1 MQAFPD
7 ALPIS
12 SKPPVDA
19 SLRVPGSK
27 SLTNRALTVAALADG
42 VSTLNGCLVAEDS
55 DVMIAALRDLGLGVT
70 QQDTTVTVSGQ
81 GGQIPAATA
90 QLGLRLSGT
99 SIRFLTALVALGRG
113 RYVLDGNARMRERPI
128 QDLLGALAS
137 LGVRAQTQFETGCPP
152 VVVEAAGIRG
162 GTAEVSGN
170 SSSQYLS
177 ALLMA
182 APYAAEPVTL
192 SVAGE
197 LQSKPFIDMTLS
209 LMADFGV
216 TVSREGYGRFTVPT
230 GVYRARTFDVEG
242 DAMAAGYLWAAAAI
256 TGGRVRV
263 ENVGLRSVQGDKRLA
278 DVLGQMGCKVTW
290 TDESCEVVAPE
301 TLRGG
306 TFDLNDMSDQA
317 QTLAVVAL
325 FADTPTRIKNI
336 WNLRIKETDR
346 LSALYHELTK
356 LGARVEEG
364 RDFLVVHPL
373 SSQAAKP
380 AEIKTYGDH
389 RMAMAFALAGLRLPG
404 VVIQNPACVTKT
416 FPDYFQVLAAL

>member
-12 SKPPVDA
+12 PKPPVDA

-27 SLTNRALTVAALADG
+27 SLTNRALTIAALADG
-42 VSTLNGCLVAEDS
+42 VSTLSGCLVAEDS
-55 DVMIAALRDLGLGVT
+55 EVMIAALRTLGLKVT
-70 QQDTTVTVSGQ
+70 QRGTTVTIAGQ
-81 GGQIPAATA
+81 GGTIPATAA
-90 QLGLRLSGT
+90 QLELRLSGT
-99 SIRFLTALVALGRG
+99 SVRFLTALVALGQG
-113 RYVLDGNARMRERPI
+113 RYTLDGNERMRERPI
-128 QDLLGALAS
+128 QDLLNTLAK
-137 LGVRAQTQFETGCPP
+137 LGVRAETAFKTGCPP
-152 VVVEAAGIRG
+152 VIVEAAGLRG
-162 GTAEVSGN
+162 GAAEVSGS

-192 SVAGE
+192 AVTGE
-197 LQSKPFIDMTLS
+197 LQSKPFIDMTLA

-216 TVSREGYGRFTVPT
+216 TVQRDGYVRFTVLT
-230 GVYRARTFDVEG
+230 GVYRARTFEVEG

-263 ENVGLRSVQGDKRLA
+263 ENVGSRSVQGDKRLA
-278 DVLGQMGCKVTW
+278 DVLAQMGCKVSW

-325 FADTPTRIKNI
+325 FADSPTRIENI

-346 LSALYHELTK
+346 LSALYSELSK

-373 SSQAAKP
+373 SAKAAKP
-380 AEIKTYGDH
+380 AEIETYGDH

-404 VVIQNPACVTKT
+404 VVIQDPACVTKT

>member
-1 MQAFPD
+1 MQVFPD
-7 ALPIS
+7 ALPITP
-12 SKPPVDA
+12 KPPIDA

-27 SLTNRALTVAALADG
+27 SLTNRALTVASLADG
-42 VSTLNGCLVAEDS
+42 VTTLKGCLLAEDS
-55 DVMIAALRDLGLGVT
+55 AVMIGALQKLGLEVT
-70 QQDTTVTVSGQ
+70 ARGTTVTVSGR
-81 GGQIPAATA
+81 GGKIPARAA
-90 QLGLRLSGT
+90 QLDLRLSGT
-99 SIRFLTALVALGRG
+99 SIRFLTALVALGEG

-128 QDLLGALAS
+128 QDLLSALSA

-162 GTAEVSGN
+162 GNTEVSGS

-192 SVAGE
+192 SVTGE
-197 LQSKPFIDMTLS
+197 LQSKPFIDMTLK

-216 TVSREGYGRFTVPT
+216 LVAREGYTRFTVPT
-230 GVYRARTFDVEG
+230 GVYTARTFEVEG

-263 ENVGLRSVQGDKRLA
+263 KNVGRRSVQGDKRLA
-278 DVLGQMGCKVTW
+278 DVLGQMGCRVTW
-290 TDESCEVVAPE
+290 TDESCEVALPE
-301 TLRGG
+301 TLCGG

-325 FADTPTRIKNI
+325 FADSPTRIENV

-346 LSALYHELTK
+346 LKALATELTK

-364 RDFLVVHPL
+364 HDFLVVYPL
-373 SSQAAKP
+373 AAEDARP
-380 AEIKTYGDH
+380 ARIDTYGDH

-404 VVIQNPACVTKT
+404 VVIHDPACVTKT
-416 FPDYFQVLAAL
+416 FPEYFQVLASL